1 VAGITGGILSGRS
14 YCDPEIEMKRM
25 WTRLVCFL
33 FVFLF
38 DSAVAHSQDL
48 VSRGRYIFAVA
59 GGCACHAV
67 PKGTPHAGGRA
78 FPIPFGTVYS
88 TNITQDKETG
98 LGNWTDQQIADA
110 ITKGI
115 RPDGSRILPVM
126 PYEKYSGMAQE
137 DLKALVTYLRTLGPI
152 KKATPELKSWAP
164 FARSLGT
171 PAFLKIS
178 GRFSIAPKEAPRNGI
193 ERGRYLV
200 EHVSICGDCHTPRN
214 RLGVPNR
221 SLYLAG
227 AGEKIGP
234 LGQAVPNITPDGE
247 TGIGEWKSEDIVE
260 LLHTGTKPDLDNVQG
275 LMDEVVQ
282 GTSGGYK
289 DMKKEDAL
297 AIAAYL
303 KSTPGIKNKIK

>member
-1 VAGITGGILSGRS
+1 MNKNSFRL
-14 YCDPEIEMKRM
+14 
-25 WTRLVCFL
+25 TRLRGLIFFL
-33 FVFLF
+33 CAFLF
-38 DSAVAHSQDL
+38 DCSAARSQDL
-48 VSRGRYIFAVA
+48 AARGQYIFALA
-59 GGCACHAV
+59 GGCACHTV
-67 PKGTPHAGGRA
+67 PKGQLNAGARA

-98 LGNWTDQQIADA
+98 LGNWTDQQISDA
-110 ITKGI
+110 MTKGI

-137 DLKALVTYLRTLGPI
+137 DLKALIAYLRTI
-152 KKATPELKSWAP
+152 KAVKKATPELKTWAP

-171 PAFLKIS
+171 PIFLKVF
-178 GRFSIAPKEAPRNGI
+178 GRFSDAPKQAPRTGI

-200 EHVSICGDCHTPRN
+200 DHVSLCADCHTPRN
-214 RLGVPNR
+214 SIGVPQQ

-227 AGEKIGP
+227 ADEKIGP
-234 LGQAVPNITPDGE
+234 LGRAVPNITPDKD
-247 TGIGEWKSEDIVE
+247 TGIGDWKQEDIVE

-275 LMDEVVQ
+275 LMDEVIQ

-303 KSTPGIKNKIK
+303 KSLPRIKNKIK